1 MKSLITFEIFSKL
14 DLRVG
19 TIIKVDDFPEARKPA
34 YKIVI
39 DFGKLG
45 QKKSTAQITDL
56 YNKNSLLGK
65 QIIAV
70 VNFKPKQVA
79 NTISEC
85 LILGFETQE
94 GVVLLQPELAAVNG
108 MSVK

>member
-1 MKSLITFEIFSKL
+1 MKSLITFETFSKL
-14 DLRVG
+14 DLRLG
-19 TIIKVDDFPEARKPA
+19 TIVKVNDFPEARKPA

-39 DFGKLG
+39 DFGMLG
-45 QKKSTAQITDL
+45 QKKSTAQITAS

-70 VNFKPKQVA
+70 VNFNPKQVA

-85 LILGFETQE
+85 LILGFETE
-94 GVVLLQPELAAVNG
+94 KGVVLLQPESTAANG
-108 MSVK
+108 MPVK

>member
-39 DFGKLG
+39 DFWEVRSKNQQLKL
-45 QKKSTAQITDL
+45 QI
-56 YNKNSLLGK
+56 
-65 QIIAV
+65 
-70 VNFKPKQVA
+70 F
-79 NTISEC
+79 TIK
-85 LILGFETQE
+85 IHY
-94 GVVLLQPELAAVNG
+94 
-108 MSVK
+108 

>member
-1 MKSLITFEIFSKL
+1 M
-14 DLRVG
+14 
-19 TIIKVDDFPEARKPA
+19 
-34 YKIVI
+34 
-39 DFGKLG
+39 LG

>member
-1 MKSLITFEIFSKL
+1 MQSFITFEDFTKL

-19 TIIKVDDFPEARKPA
+19 TIIRVSDFPEARKPA

-39 DFGKLG
+39 DFGFLG
-45 QKKSTAQITDL
+45 QKKSTTQITQLYRKEDL
-56 YNKNSLLGK
+56 IGK
-65 QIIAV
+65 QVIAV

-85 LILGFETQE
+85 LILGFENTN
-94 GVVLLQPELAAVNG
+94 GVVLLNPEAQSVNG
-108 MSVK
+108 SVVK

>member
-45 QKKSTAQITDL
+45 QNQQLKLRSC
-56 YNKNSLLGK
+56 NK
-65 QIIAV
+65 IHY
-70 VNFKPKQVA
+70 
-79 NTISEC
+79 
-85 LILGFETQE
+85 
-94 GVVLLQPELAAVNG
+94 
-108 MSVK
+108 

>member
-45 QKKSTAQITDL
+45 QKNQQLKLQI
-56 YNKNSLLGK
+56 
-65 QIIAV
+65 
-70 VNFKPKQVA
+70 F
-79 NTISEC
+79 TIK
-85 LILGFETQE
+85 IHY
-94 GVVLLQPELAAVNG
+94 
-108 MSVK
+108 

>member
-1 MKSLITFEIFSKL
+1 MTFLKHLKTCLQDSNRFWDVRS
-14 DLRVG
+14 
-19 TIIKVDDFPEARKPA
+19 
-34 YKIVI
+34 
-39 DFGKLG
+39 
-45 QKKSTAQITDL
+45 KKSTAQITDL

-70 VNFKPKQVA
+70 VNFMPKQVA